1 MPEYTF
7 KAFISNYPLM
17 CVIVAWFIAQFFKAM
32 VILIKEKTFKPKV
45 LLFSLGG
52 MPSSHSASVSA
63 LATACAIEYGF
74 NSVAFAISAIF
85 ALVVMTDAM
94 GVRWETGEQSKII
107 NKLVKEIFT
116 GTSEEAETALKELV
130 GHTPIQV
137 LVGAFVGL
145 VVPFVMM
152 LIMK

>member
-7 KAFISNYPLM
+7 KAFITNFPAM
-17 CVIVAWFIAQFFKAM
+17 CTVVAWFFAQFLK
-32 VILIKEKTFKPKV
+32 VVVTLVKEKTFKPRI

-52 MPSSHSASVSA
+52 MPSSHSASVCS
-63 LATACAIEYGF
+63 LCTACAIEHGF
-74 NSVAFAISAIF
+74 GSTAFAISGLF
-85 ALVVMTDAM
+85 AMVVMTDAM

-107 NKLVKEIFT
+107 NKLVREIFT

-137 LVGAFVGL
+137 FVGAFVGIL
-145 VVPFVMM
+145 VPFVMM
-152 LIMK
+152 LFMK